1 MSELLTLLIYLLI
14 GGIVIYVVNLIIGML
29 SLPPQVKTIVL
40 IIVGLVFLLWILRVL
55 GIFVL

>member
-1 MSELLTLLIYLLI
+1 LSELLTLLIYLLI
-14 GGIVIYVVNLIIGML
+14 AGVVIYVVNIVVGML

>member
-1 MSELLTLLIYLLI
+1 LSELLTLLIYLLI
-14 GGIVIYVVNLIIGML
+14 AGVVIYVVNIVVGML

-40 IIVGLVFLLWILRVL
+40 IIVALVFLLWILRVL